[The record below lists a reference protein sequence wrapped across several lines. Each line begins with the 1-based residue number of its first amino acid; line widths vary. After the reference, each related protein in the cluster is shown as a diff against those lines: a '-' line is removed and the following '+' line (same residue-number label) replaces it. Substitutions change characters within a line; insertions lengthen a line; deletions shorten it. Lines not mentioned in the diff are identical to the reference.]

1 MKDRNISLAQELDTQ
16 KAQHIIS
23 RVDKNS
29 ELVDELV
36 DNLVQ
41 EYCSQLDE
49 YMKQIDDVLT
59 QQEFPVTNVQL
70 DDFTLNLPVILYF
83 VSSAQESLGIKEDV
97 SNAIRAEIYNKVRE
111 KASGTVADKDTAAEL
126 ATQAEA
132 IVSIAYKRA
141 YRKVKA
147 RVEAAYEMLNSVKK
161 VISRRIY
168 EAELDIMDKGR
179 MK

>member
-1 MKDRNISLAQELDTQ
+1 MKEGVSALSQELDPQRT
-16 KAQHIIS
+16 KDIIS
-23 RVDKNS
+23 RVDRNS
-29 ELVDELV
+29 ALIDELV
-36 DNLVQ
+36 NSLVQ

-49 YMKQIDDVLT
+49 YMVQIDTVLT
-59 QQEFPVTNVQL
+59 QQDYPVTNAQL

-83 VSSAQESLGIKEDV
+83 VSEAQESLGIKEDV

-141 YRKVKA
+141 YRKVKV
-147 RVEAAYEMLNSVKK
+147 RMEAAYEMLNSVKK

-168 EAELDIMDKGR
+168 ESELDNIDRGR
-179 MK
+179 VR